1 MLHWEMLLTPK
12 SCINW
17 INNIILTAANWNH
30 SNLPQFFVAI
40 HTYLIVCFQY
50 NETTKTGTHVKTE
63 NEGCQTMRKHHQ
75 PIQPPIQ
82 QKTKKKSRFTLNSLA
97 RIGLQILFFIWLPSL
112 YISAFAGLQ
121 ELFNAIVTLSFS
133 MSAIWPDLLALAAIV
148 PLTIYAGRF
157 FCGWMCAFGSITDW
171 VFRFFSR
178 WTKNRIKLSGKADL
192 VLKFIKYIV
201 LAALLLLGWFA
212 GSLSL
217 SVMSPWDAFG
227 MLFTVGA
234 APALAFVLKSLLPG
248 FFLLVLVLIASAFV
262 ERFFCRYLCPMGAF
276 FAMTSFTR
284 FVYIDKPRDN
294 CGKCQICTK
303 NCAMGIPLNQMDQ
316 VQSGECINC
325 MKCVDACPRK
335 NVKVRIGKSLL
346 YPLAIAATMV
356 SLVAGLFMIETV
368 LTDSAYQSIGTA
380 TVSAAIETTTTGT
393 ANTAAS
399 TAATA
404 QPSATNPAAGTTA
417 ATTAAGTTAAG
428 TTTAATTAA
437 ATTAGLYKDGTY
449 QGSGTGFRG
458 TTTVKVTVKNGQI
471 SDVAVISYQDD
482 GQYFNKAFSTISANV
497 ISTQNGAVDVVS
509 HATYSSN
516 GIIEAIKAALAK
528 AKN

>member
-1 MLHWEMLLTPK
+1 
-12 SCINW
+12 
-17 INNIILTAANWNH
+17 
-30 SNLPQFFVAI
+30 
-40 HTYLIVCFQY
+40 
-50 NETTKTGTHVKTE
+50 
-63 NEGCQTMRKHHQ
+63 MRKHHE
-75 PIQPPIQ
+75 PIQPAIQ
-82 QKTKKKSRFTLNSLA
+82 QKKKKKGRFTVLSLG

-121 ELFNAIVTLSFS
+121 ELFNSIVTLSFS
-133 MSAIWPDLLALAAIV
+133 FSAIWPDLLALIAVV
-148 PLTIYAGRF
+148 PLTFFAGRF

-178 WTKNRIKLSGKADL
+178 WTKTRIKLSGKADL
-192 VLKFIKYIV
+192 VLKFVKYIV
-201 LAALLLLGWFA
+201 LAALLLLGWLA

-284 FVYIDKPRDN
+284 SIYIDKPRDN

-346 YPLAIAATMV
+346 YPLAIAVTMV
-356 SLVAGLFMIETV
+356 SLVVGLFMIETV
-368 LTDSAYQSIGTA
+368 LTDSANQSIGSSG

-393 ANTAAS
+393 TNTAAS

-417 ATTAAGTTAAG
+417 ATTAAATA
-428 TTTAATTAA
+428 AATTAA
-437 ATTAGLYKDGTY
+437 TTTAGLYKDGTY

-458 TTTVKVTVKNGQI
+458 TTTVEVTVKNGQI

-516 GIIEAIKAALAK
+516 GIIKAIKAALST